1 MVKRRK
7 PHEIQD
13 VLQVTL
19 WRAKRVSV
27 REYCPGRAQALGAT
41 YQGRYAGTFGDL
53 GCFSFYKSKN
63 LGTFEGG
70 MITVNRGDARNV
82 RCHVDPIVNKQSG
95 FPSVGHNF
103 RMPEPCALIGYEKL
117 KLHWDQ
123 ALSELGRFTEQDG
136 FYPYAVYQTAA
147 FRRLEIS
154 GNCPVAER
162 VAREI
167 ARCHAS

>member
-1 MVKRRK
+1 MRSALFVFQFISKSWHESQNRIKRR
-7 PHEIQD
+7 
-13 VLQVTL
+13 VL
-19 WRAKRVSV
+19 RALSLVGKERFRKRVV
-27 REYCPGRAQALGAT
+27 LG
-41 YQGRYAGTFGDL
+41 
-53 GCFSFYKSKN
+53 
-63 LGTFEGG
+63 EG
-70 MITVNRGDARNV
+70 MITVNRGDANNV
-82 RCHVDPIVNKQSG
+82 RCHVDPITNRLAG

-103 RMPEPCALIGYEKL
+103 RMPEPCALIGYENL

-123 ALSELGRFTEQDG
+123 ALSELGCFTEQDA
-136 FYPYAVYQTAA
+136 FYPYVVYQTAA